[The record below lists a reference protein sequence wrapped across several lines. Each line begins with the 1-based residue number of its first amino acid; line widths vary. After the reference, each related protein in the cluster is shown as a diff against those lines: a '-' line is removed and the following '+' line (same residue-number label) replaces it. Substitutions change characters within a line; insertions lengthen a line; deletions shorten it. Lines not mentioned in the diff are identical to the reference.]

1 MIAPRND
8 DCDRV
13 DDAHRR
19 FGASRV
25 RYSIFAHLIFHPASS
40 SPSPR
45 VSRASSRAMSFPTR
59 GLSTTSR
66 HHRIRTRH
74 RAQSNA
80 IRARV
85 SCTRGAVGANNCTP
99 SPFRAAM
106 RARAASSAP
115 ASPRIAPSNSPP
127 SPSPHAHALLA
138 LASSARSTRN
148 PRERALANRPHRLA
162 RAIDALV
169 RDYASE
175 SARARALRAC
185 AKIISTASA
194 RAPFARC
201 AQVLVSGAIA
211 SCARRRGAVIREL
224 RAASL
229 RGVAIARELERF
241 ADANAWM
248 AMELDGARGEDARA
262 LAAVKRALGG
272 CEREGAKAARA
283 LALGKELDDDDD
295 DDDGNDG
302 DDGDDRNRDDCDR
315 SRDAF
320 VRRGGTN
327 AVGTSPK
334 RMRIRAPSPAP
345 TLADDDDDDDDD
357 DDVTAT
363 TSEGHTTDNAR
374 DHVAHVSSD
383 GGEVRSGL
391 ASPSPTL
398 DTQPL
403 TDSESPD
410 IRLTETS
417 PTIKSV
423 VRILMDMDNAPSA
436 AIDIGGDMHDLP
448 PNARP
453 L

>member
-1 MIAPRND
+1 MEQ
-8 DCDRV
+8 
-13 DDAHRR
+13 R
-19 FGASRV
+19 FGCQQ
-25 RYSIFAHLIFHPASS
+25 LIAK
-40 SPSPR
+40 
-45 VSRASSRAMSFPTR
+45 A
-59 GLSTTSR
+59 
-66 HHRIRTRH
+66 
-74 RAQSNA
+74 
-80 IRARV
+80 
-85 SCTRGAVGANNCTP
+85 
-99 SPFRAAM
+99 PFRAAM

-127 SPSPHAHALLA
+127 SPAPHAHALLA

-148 PRERALANRPHRLA
+148 PRERALAIRPQRLA

-169 RDYASE
+169 CDYASE

-185 AKIISTASA
+185 AKIISIASA

-211 SCARRRGAVIREL
+211 SCARRRGAVIGEL
-224 RAASL
+224 RAASA

-283 LALGKELDDDDD
+283 LALGKELDDDDGNGND
-295 DDDGNDG
+295 DDDGDVR
-302 DDGDDRNRDDCDR
+302 DRNDRDR
-315 SRDAF
+315 GRDAL

-327 AVGTSPK
+327 VVGTSPK

-357 DDVTAT
+357 DVTAT

-374 DHVAHVSSD
+374 DHSAHVRSD

-398 DTQPL
+398 NTQPL

>member
-1 MIAPRND
+1 MIIVIASMTRID
-8 DCDRV
+8 DSARRASAVVFVYKKNISSKLIAVAARFEGVFARDVVHDAWPVHRV
-13 DDAHRR
+13 
-19 FGASRV
+19 
-25 RYSIFAHLIFHPASS
+25 ASS
-40 SPSPR
+40 PHSNAP
-45 VSRASSRAMSFPTR
+45 SRAVKRDP
-59 GLSTTSR
+59 
-66 HHRIRTRH
+66 
-74 RAQSNA
+74 
-80 IRARV
+80 RARFMHSR
-85 SCTRGAVGANNCTP
+85 SCGCQQLITP

-115 ASPRIAPSNSPP
+115 APPRIAPSNSPP

-211 SCARRRGAVIREL
+211 SCARRRGAVIGEL
-224 RAASL
+224 RAASA

-283 LALGKELDDDDD
+283 LALGKELDDDDGNGND
-295 DDDGNDG
+295 DDDGDVR
-302 DDGDDRNRDDCDR
+302 DRNDRDR
-315 SRDAF
+315 GRDAL

-327 AVGTSPK
+327 VVGTSPK

-345 TLADDDDDDDDD
+345 TLADDDDDDDD
-357 DDVTAT
+357 VTAT

-374 DHVAHVSSD
+374 DHNAHVGSD

-436 AIDIGGDMHDLP
+436 AIDIGGDVHDLP
-448 PNARP
+448 PHARP

>member
-1 MIAPRND
+1 MTAPRND
-8 DCDRV
+8 DYDRV

-19 FGASRV
+19 FGASSV
-25 RYSIFAHLIFHPASS
+25 RCSGFVRLIHPSS

-45 VSRASSRAMSFPTR
+45 VSRAPSRAISFTTR
-59 GLSTTSR
+59 GLPTARVITAPGR
-66 HHRIRTRH
+66 AIARIRTRSA
-74 RAQSNA
+74 RAFHALAEQRFGCQQLIA
-80 IRARV
+80 K
-85 SCTRGAVGANNCTP
+85 

-115 ASPRIAPSNSPP
+115 APPRIAPSNSPP

-148 PRERALANRPHRLA
+148 PRECALANRPHRLA

-185 AKIISTASA
+185 AKIISTVSA

-224 RAASL
+224 RAASMQ
-229 RGVAIARELERF
+229 GVAIARELERF

-262 LAAVKRALGG
+262 LAAVKRALGE
-272 CEREGAKAARA
+272 CERQGAKAARA

-295 DDDGNDG
+295 DGND
-302 DDGDDRNRDDCDR
+302 DRDRDNCDR
-315 SRDAF
+315 SRDAL

-327 AVGTSPK
+327 VVGTSPK

-357 DDVTAT
+357 VTAT

-374 DHVAHVSSD
+374 GHVTHVGSD
-383 GGEVRSGL
+383 DGEVRSGL

-436 AIDIGGDMHDLP
+436 AIDISGDMHDLP
-448 PNARP
+448 PHARP

>member
-1 MIAPRND
+1 MMIVIASMTRID
-8 DCDRV
+8 DSARRASAVVFVYKKNISSKLIAVAARFEGVFARDVVHHAWPVHRV
-13 DDAHRR
+13 
-19 FGASRV
+19 
-25 RYSIFAHLIFHPASS
+25 ASS
-40 SPSPR
+40 PHSNAP
-45 VSRASSRAMSFPTR
+45 SRAVKRDP
-59 GLSTTSR
+59 
-66 HHRIRTRH
+66 
-74 RAQSNA
+74 
-80 IRARV
+80 RARFMHSR
-85 SCTRGAVGANNCTP
+85 SCGCQQLITP

-115 ASPRIAPSNSPP
+115 APPRIAPSNSPP

-315 SRDAF
+315 SRDAL

-357 DDVTAT
+357 DVTAT

-374 DHVAHVSSD
+374 DHVAHVGSD
-383 GGEVRSGL
+383 DGEVRSGL

-436 AIDIGGDMHDLP
+436 AIDIGGDVHDLP
-448 PNARP
+448 PHARP

>member
-13 DDAHRR
+13 DDARRR
-19 FGASRV
+19 FDASSV
-25 RYSIFAHLIFHPASS
+25 RRSIFVHVIFHPASS

-45 VSRASSRAMSFPTR
+45 VSRASSRAMSFPSR
-59 GLSTTSR
+59 GLSTASR

-74 RAQSNA
+74 RAQSRA
-80 IRARV
+80 IHFMHSR
-85 SCTRGAVGANNCTP
+85 SCGCQQLITP

-283 LALGKELDDDDD
+283 LALGKELDDDD
-295 DDDGNDG
+295 GV
-302 DDGDDRNRDDCDR
+302 DDGDDRDRDDCDR
-315 SRDAF
+315 GRDAL

-345 TLADDDDDDDDD
+345 TLADDDDNDDDD

-374 DHVAHVSSD
+374 DHVAHISSD